1 MENATEVIPHCLGG
15 AMPLL
20 SEHYNKSSFPFS
32 QTTSNLLQKVDSRE
46 TLHPK
51 AS

>member
-1 MENATEVIPHCLGG
+1 MENAIELIPHCLGR

-20 SEHYNKSSFPFS
+20 SEHYNKSSLPFS
-32 QTTSNLLQKVDSRE
+32 QNTSNLLQKRDSRE